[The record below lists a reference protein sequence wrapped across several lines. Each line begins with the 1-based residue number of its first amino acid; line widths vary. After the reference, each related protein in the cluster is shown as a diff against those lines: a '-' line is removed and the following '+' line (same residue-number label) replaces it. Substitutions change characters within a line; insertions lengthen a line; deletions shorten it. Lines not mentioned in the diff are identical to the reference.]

1 MGAEALPC
9 LRGRREQQKGNATR
23 TEHRD
28 RERLPGALLERTT
41 RWACLAE
48 CCPLCEVRT
57 ILAERCLM
65 GAADMVNF
73 WKPCA
78 VCAENWRPRP
88 KVCRFVFSSS
98 LTFLVLESVTAHI
111 RNNYAGQMPRE
122 GMPRGSSRR
131 YPRGDPSGILP
142 ELLEGH
148 QACAGAGG
156 IRDPKAT

>member
-1 MGAEALPC
+1 MGAVALPC

-28 RERLPGALLERTT
+28 RERLPGALLERTA

-48 CCPLCEVRT
+48 CCPLCEVRA

-88 KVCRFVFSSS
+88 KVCRFVFSYISRFRIGDGTYS
-98 LTFLVLESVTAHI
+98 K
-111 RNNYAGQMPRE
+111 YAGEMPRE
-122 GMPRGSSRR
+122 GMPRGFSRR

-148 QACAGAGG
+148 QACAGASG